1 MIGICGEIA
10 LSFLYSIFLKI
21 HFYFSKTLLMNL
33 RSVRDM
39 DVAGKKVL
47 FRVDFNVELDEKR
60 DVREKYKVE
69 SAKYTLEY
77 LLSQGAKVALLTHL
91 GRPEGKPNPAFSVR
105 DIADDVERILAR
117 KACFVDDCVGEKVE
131 NALHDLASDEVVLL
145 ENVRFYPG
153 DETNDP
159 EFSKFLAAP
168 FDLFVNGAFSVCHR
182 DQASVTSV
190 TRFLPS
196 SAGLHL
202 LDEVKHLTDARE
214 RPIRPA
220 VAIIGGAKIETK
232 LPIIRM
238 FEEKYDR
245 VLVAGKVACEAE
257 DEKIAFSD
265 RVLLPEDYASNRQD
279 IGRKTLLR
287 FREEILKAKTI
298 VWNGP
303 LGKFENPE
311 YAAGTNMVLESIIES
326 GAFSIVG
333 GGETIIALEEA
344 GVFQKI
350 SFVST
355 GGGAMLEFLSGE
367 PLPGLLALEDSYK

>member
-1 MIGICGEIA
+1 
-10 LSFLYSIFLKI
+10 
-21 HFYFSKTLLMNL
+21 MNL
-33 RSVRDM
+33 RDVRDM
-39 DVAGKKVL
+39 DVAGKNVL
-47 FRVDFNVELDEKR
+47 FRVDFNVELNENR

-69 SAKYTLEY
+69 SAKSTLDY
-77 LLSQGAKVALLTHL
+77 LLSKGAKVALLTHL
-91 GRPEGKPNPAFSVR
+91 GRPDGKPDPAFSVR

-117 KACFVDDCVGEKVE
+117 EVLFVDDCVGEKVE
-131 NALHDLASDEVVLL
+131 TALNGLGLDKVILL
-145 ENVRFYPG
+145 ENVRFYSG
-153 DETNDP
+153 DETNDS
-159 EFSKFLAAP
+159 EFSQLLSRP
-168 FDLFVNGAFSVCHR
+168 FDIFVNGAFGVCHR
-182 DQASVTSV
+182 DQASVTGV

-196 SAGLHL
+196 SAGIHL
-202 LDEVKHLTDARE
+202 VDEVGHLTDARE
-214 RPIRPA
+214 RPTRPA

-245 VLVAGKVACEAE
+245 VLVAGRVAGEAE
-257 DEKIAFSD
+257 DKKIPFSD
-265 RVLLPEDYASNRQD
+265 KVLLPEDYASDRLD
-279 IGRKTLLR
+279 IGEKTIRR
-287 FREEILKAKTI
+287 FREEILGAKTV

-367 PLPGLLALEDSYK
+367 PLPGLLVLEGEDRIR